1 MKKLSILFLSALLLY
16 GCNTNEQATES
27 GEVVTA
33 DADMTT
39 TDEALTT
46 DDTMTAGNQ
55 DIVALA
61 SETPSL
67 STLVQ
72 ALQAADL
79 VGALQGAGP
88 YTVFAPTNEAF
99 AALPAGTL
107 ENLLKP
113 ENKQQLIDILT
124 YHVVE
129 GNVKS
134 TDLTNNMAAKTLN
147 GADLKVM
154 LDGSSVKINDANVTT
169 PNVEASNGVVHLI
182 DKVMLPPS
190 GM

>member
-1 MKKLSILFLSALLLY
+1 
-16 GCNTNEQATES
+16 
-27 GEVVTA
+27 
-33 DADMTT
+33 
-39 TDEALTT
+39 
-46 DDTMTAGNQ
+46 
-55 DIVALA
+55 A

-79 VGALQGAGP
+79 VSALQGSGP
-88 YTVFAPTNEAF
+88 YTVFAPSNEAF

-134 TDLTNNMAAKTLN
+134 TDLTNNMSAKTLN
-147 GADLKVM
+147 GSDLKVM
-154 LDGSSVKINDANVTT
+154 LSGSNVK
-169 PNVEASNGVVHLI
+169 
-182 DKVMLPPS
+182 
-190 GM
+190 